1 MPDADT
7 LASTSYN
14 LVVSAAVVYAL
25 AMVAFAAEW
34 AFGRRGLAAR
44 GERTALPAAASRGVP
59 TQASRSEGRVAGV
72 ALLDP
77 PETRQEVAGEPTAR
91 GAGPS
96 SAPPTGTLDD
106 LDRAARFGR
115 MGISLSVLAFLLHVA
130 GLVSRGWSAGR
141 VPWGNMYEFL
151 TSGSAVAMAAFLF
164 LLWRGQD
171 VRWLGAFVV
180 TPVLLA
186 LGLATTVLYVRSTQL
201 MPALHSYWLVV
212 HVVAAVVATGL
223 LTVGTIA
230 TALHLVAARRE
241 AAGRALPYLGARQ
254 LPGAAALDRLAYRI
268 YAFAFPIW
276 TFAIMAGAI
285 WAESAWNRY
294 WGWDPKETWSFIT
307 WVVFAAYLHAR
318 ATAGWKGRS
327 AAIIALAG
335 YACLIFNFVGVN
347 IWIVGLHSYA
357 GV

>member
-7 LASTSYN
+7 LASSSYN
-14 LVVSAAVVYAL
+14 LIVSAAVVYAL
-25 AMVAFAAEW
+25 AMVMFAAEW

-44 GERTALPAAASRGVP
+44 SVRAQASAVSGSATGGAALPS
-59 TQASRSEGRVAGV
+59 QAIRSAE
-72 ALLDP
+72 
-77 PETRQEVAGEPTAR
+77 
-91 GAGPS
+91 AGPVAVL
-96 SAPPTGTLDD
+96 APPTTSHDPGPPSSGAPIAGGGVPDD
-106 LDRAARFGR
+106 LDRAVKYGR
-115 MGISLSVLAFLLHVA
+115 IGLSLTVLAFVLHIA
-130 GLVSRGWSAGR
+130 GLVTRGVSAGR
-141 VPWGNMYEFL
+141 VPWGNMNEFL
-151 TSGSAVAMAAFLF
+151 TSGSAVAMAVFLF

-201 MPALHSYWLVV
+201 MPALHSYWLAI
-212 HVVAAVVATGL
+212 HVVAAVIATGL

-230 TALHLVAARRE
+230 TALHLFAARRE
-241 AAGRALPYLGARQ
+241 ASGRPLPYVGTRR
-254 LPGAAALDRLAYRI
+254 LPGAAVLDQLAYRI
-268 YAFAFPIW
+268 YAFAFPLW

-327 AAIIALAG
+327 AAIIALVG
-335 YACLIFNFVGVN
+335 YACLIFNFIGVN

>member
-7 LASTSYN
+7 FASISYN
-14 LVVSAAVVYAL
+14 LIVSAALVYAL

-44 GERTALPAAASRGVP
+44 SSRLAAAESAGQGSGVP
-59 TQASRSEGRVAGV
+59 PQAARSADGSAVAV
-72 ALLDP
+72 LSP
-77 PETRQEVAGEPTAR
+77 PRSGPP
-91 GAGPS
+91 GAATPISG
-96 SAPPTGTLDD
+96 ATGTPDD
-106 LDRAARFGR
+106 LDKAARFGR
-115 MGISLSVLAFLLHVA
+115 IGLSLTVLAFLLHVA
-130 GLVSRGWSAGR
+130 GLVCRGLSAGR
-141 VPWGNMYEFL
+141 VPWGNMYEFA
-151 TSGSAVAMAAFLF
+151 TSGSAVAMAVFLF

-201 MPALHSYWLVV
+201 TPALHSYWLVI
-212 HVVAAVVATGL
+212 HVVAAVISTGL
-223 LTVGTIA
+223 MTVGTIA
-230 TALHLVAARRE
+230 TVLHLFAARRE
-241 AAGRALPYLGARQ
+241 AAGRALPYLGTRQ
-254 LPGAAALDRLAYRI
+254 LPGSVTLDQLAYRI

-335 YACLIFNFVGVN
+335 YGCLIFNFVGVN
-347 IWIVGLHSYA
+347 VWIVGLHSYA

>member
-7 LASTSYN
+7 LASISYN
-14 LVVSAAVVYAL
+14 LIVSAAVVYAL
-25 AMVAFAAEW
+25 AMVMFAAEW

-44 GERTALPAAASRGVP
+44 SVRAQASAASGSAASGAGVP
-59 TQASRSEGRVAGV
+59 SQAMRSAEASTVAVLAPPTTSRG
-72 ALLDP
+72 
-77 PETRQEVAGEPTAR
+77 Q
-91 GAGPS
+91 GPS
-96 SAPPTGTLDD
+96 SSGQPPAGGGVPDD
-106 LDRAARFGR
+106 LDRAVKYGR
-115 MGISLSVLAFLLHVA
+115 IGLSLTVLAFVLHIA
-130 GLVSRGWSAGR
+130 GLVTRGVSAGR

-151 TSGSAVAMAAFLF
+151 TSGSAVAMAVFLF

-201 MPALHSYWLVV
+201 MPALHSYWLAI
-212 HVVAAVVATGL
+212 HVVAAVIATGL

-230 TALHLVAARRE
+230 TALHLFAARRE
-241 AAGRALPYLGARQ
+241 ASGRPLPYVGTRR
-254 LPGAAALDRLAYRI
+254 LPGAAVLDQLAYRI

-318 ATAGWKGRS
+318 ATAGWRGRS
-327 AAIIALAG
+327 AAIIALVG
-335 YACLIFNFVGVN
+335 YACLIFNFIGVN

>member
-1 MPDADT
+1 MPDGDT
-7 LASTSYN
+7 LASISYN
-14 LVVSAAVVYAL
+14 LIVSAAVVYAL
-25 AMVAFAAEW
+25 AMVMFAAEW

-44 GERTALPAAASRGVP
+44 SVRAQASAAPGSAAGDAGVP
-59 TQASRSEGRVAGV
+59 PQGTRSAEASTVAV
-72 ALLDP
+72 L
-77 PETRQEVAGEPTAR
+77 
-91 GAGPS
+91 
-96 SAPPTGTLDD
+96 APPTTAHDPWPSSSGAPPAGGGVPDD
-106 LDRAARFGR
+106 LDRAVKYGR
-115 MGISLSVLAFLLHVA
+115 IGLSLTVLAFVLHIA
-130 GLVSRGWSAGR
+130 GLVTRGLSAGR

-151 TSGSAVAMAAFLF
+151 TAGSAVAVAVFLF

-201 MPALHSYWLVV
+201 MPALHSYWLAI
-212 HVVAAVVATGL
+212 HVVAAVIATGL

-230 TALHLVAARRE
+230 TALHLFAARRE
-241 AAGRALPYLGARQ
+241 ASGRPLPYVGTRR
-254 LPGAAALDRLAYRI
+254 LPDAAVLDQLAYRI

-327 AAIIALAG
+327 AAIIALVG
-335 YACLIFNFVGVN
+335 YGCLIFNFIGVN